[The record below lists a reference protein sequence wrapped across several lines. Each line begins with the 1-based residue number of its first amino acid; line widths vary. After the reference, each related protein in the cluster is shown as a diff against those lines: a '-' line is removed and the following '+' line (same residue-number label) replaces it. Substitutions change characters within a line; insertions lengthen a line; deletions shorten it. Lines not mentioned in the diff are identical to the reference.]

1 MVTQRAL
8 LKALGSL
15 LNKGFDGSQTAIRQE
30 LRSMGLDVS
39 QSTIS
44 RALQRMGAR
53 RAMVHRGS
61 VRYETSTARESV
73 AYSPLHDVQALV
85 TKVLANEVLL
95 IVRTR
100 PGSASLV
107 AAHIDGLNSRDILG
121 SIAGDDTVFVAP
133 RSTKDMAR
141 AKARLVALLDRQSL
155 V

>member
-1 MVTQRAL
+1 
-8 LKALGSL
+8 
-15 LNKGFDGSQTAIRQE
+15 
-30 LRSMGLDVS
+30 
-39 QSTIS
+39 
-44 RALQRMGAR
+44 
-53 RAMVHRGS
+53 
-61 VRYETSTARESV
+61 
-73 AYSPLHDVQALV
+73 LHDVQALV